1 MSALSLTTPCD
12 VAGAPG
18 TAVAAVSE
26 ASTLGGKAH
35 GLLRLRAAGC
45 RVPRFSVVPAACF
58 ATALGEAAARL
69 RTVLVSDSIDSAVC
83 EVQAAAV
90 AALLDEA
97 PVAARLR
104 GAIAAALAGGLSA
117 RRCYA
122 VRSSAV
128 DEDSARA
135 SFAGQLETRL
145 NVPAPELAEAVLG
158 VWRSAFSARALA
170 YRAQRQ
176 LRCDERICAVIVQEM
191 VAAETAGV
199 LFTRGPDDP
208 EEMVVCGAFGLGA
221 GVVDNRVDVDTYRI
235 ARASGAIRR
244 QIALKRE
251 RVVAAARGTHVVP
264 VAVAARGQPALDDR
278 ALRKLRVLG
287 LQLETLFGMPL
298 DVEFALDSWGRIHVL
313 QARPIT
319 AASQAR
325 EPARVWDNSNVVESY
340 PGLTLPLTFSFAQLG
355 YAAAFAPYM
364 KRRTMAYLPFGDPL
378 RERREVFQNL
388 IGLVNGRVYYNLLN
402 WYEMM
407 SALPGFARVRASWD
421 RMIGVA
427 GQAQARE
434 HRLGWLPRQLAWAY
448 CLWRL
453 LCIKRP
459 VKRFTRRFA
468 RAYAR
473 FATLDH
479 AGLGAEALLA
489 RFEALKDALAKD
501 WSLTLDNDFAAM
513 AYFEALHSLCQRWGT
528 RRAAGLANALLRQA
542 PAMESAEPVRALEQL
557 AARVRDDACLA
568 ALFASEDDER
578 ILVALHATPA
588 HREFAAAL
596 EAYLHA
602 YGDRC
607 LEELKLEQP
616 TFRQCPAALIR
627 TIREQLAS
635 PQAWLDRDA
644 PVSQKALLRG
654 IAHPLRR
661 AMVRWVLRRAQY
673 TLAGRENMRFAR
685 TRVFGIARRIFGELG
700 RCFAAQ
706 GILERPDDIHYLTI
720 DEVSGCVRGTGV
732 TRDLTALVALRR
744 SEYATA
750 AAYRPPGHLCTS
762 GIPRWRG
769 EPRHSDEVA
778 GGTSALG
785 TPCAGGRA
793 EALARI
799 VSDPRQKLPAGAH
812 ILVAE
817 STDPG
822 WVFLMARSAGLVVE
836 RGSVLSHTAIIGREL
851 GIPTVVGVPHA
862 TRRIP
867 EGAQLSIDGTTGR
880 IQWQSN
886 YLPGAPR

>member
-1 MSALSLTTPCD
+1 
-12 VAGAPG
+12 
-18 TAVAAVSE
+18 
-26 ASTLGGKAH
+26 
-35 GLLRLRAAGC
+35 
-45 RVPRFSVVPAACF
+45 
-58 ATALGEAAARL
+58 L
-69 RTVLVSDSIDSAVC
+69 RTVLAGDSTNGALC
-83 EVQAAAV
+83 EAQAAAV
-90 AALLDEA
+90 AAVLDEP

-104 GAIAAALAGGLSA
+104 SAIAAALAGKLSA
-117 RRCYA
+117 RRHYA

-128 DEDSARA
+128 DEDSVRA

-145 NVPAPELAEAVLG
+145 NLPVSEVAEAVLG
-158 VWRSAFSARALA
+158 VWRSAFSARALT
-170 YRAQRQ
+170 YRAQRR

-191 VAAETAGV
+191 VAAEKAGV

-208 EEMVVCGAFGLGA
+208 EEMVVCGAYGLGA
-221 GVVDNRVDVDTYRI
+221 GVVDNRVEVDTYRI
-235 ARASGAIRR
+235 ERAGGSIRR
-244 QIALKRE
+244 QIGVKRE
-251 RVVAAARGTHVVP
+251 QVVAAARGTHVVP
-264 VAVAARGQPALDDR
+264 VALAARRLAALDDR
-278 ALRKLRVLG
+278 ALQKLRALG

-319 AASQAR
+319 TASPAH
-325 EPARVWDNSNVVESY
+325 EPVRVWDNSNVVESY

-364 KRRTMAYLPFGDPL
+364 KRRTMAYFPFRDPL
-378 RERREVFQNL
+378 RERRQLFQSL
-388 IGLVNGRVYYNLLN
+388 IGLVDGRVYYNLLS

-421 RMIGVA
+421 RMIGIS
-427 GQAQARE
+427 GHAQARE

-459 VKRFTRRFA
+459 VERFTRRFA

-473 FATLDH
+473 FATLDY
-479 AGLGAEALLA
+479 AGVGAEGLIS
-489 RFEALKDALAKD
+489 RFEALKRTLAED

-513 AYFEALHSLCQRWGT
+513 AYFEALHSLCQRWGG
-528 RRAAGLANALLRQA
+528 RRQAGLANALLRRA

-557 AARVRDDACLA
+557 AARVRADACLA

-578 ILVALHATPA
+578 ILAALQATPA
-588 HREFAAAL
+588 HREFAEAV
-596 EAYLHA
+596 EAYLQD

-616 TFRQCPAALIR
+616 TFRECPAALIR
-627 TIREQLAS
+627 TIREQLAG
-635 PQAWLDRDA
+635 PQVSLDRDA
-644 PVSQKALLRG
+644 AMSQQALLRD

-661 AMVRWVLRRAQY
+661 TVVRWVLHRAQY
-673 TLAGRENMRFAR
+673 ALASRENMRFAR

-706 GILERPDDIHYLTI
+706 GILERPDHIHYLTI
-720 DEVSGCVRGTGV
+720 DEVSSCVRGTGV
-732 TRDLTALVALRR
+732 TRDLAALVALRR
-744 SEYATA
+744 GEYTTA
-750 AAYRPPGHLCTS
+750 AAHRPPGHLCTI

-769 EPRHSDEVA
+769 QPQSDEIA
-778 GGTSALG
+778 GGTRARG

-793 EALARI
+793 EAVARI
-799 VSDPRQKLPAGAH
+799 VRDPRQKLPAGAH

-867 EGAQLSIDGTTGR
+867 EGAHLSMDGATGR

-886 YLPGAPR
+886 DSPGAPR